1 METQQDAQ
9 IYDFPDSSSFYG
21 NVRLVFTVAG
31 ILAVFAAG
39 AVMRQS
45 ALFSYILL
53 GYAFGMIAILLR
65 K

>member
-9 IYDFPDSSSFYG
+9 IYDYHESGSFYG
-21 NVRLVFTVAG
+21 NIRTIFTVAG
-31 ILAVFAAG
+31 ILAVFGSG

-53 GYAFGMIAILLR
+53 AYAFGMIAILIR